1 MNELVFWPKDK
12 SRVYEAKPM
21 NICSE
26 RRLDAGSTQMRR
38 GAVGRDATMTQ
49 VGVSFDCR
57 QMCRLFDEL

>member
-12 SRVYEAKPM
+12 SRMYEAKAM

-26 RRLDAGSTQMRR
+26 RRLDAGSTQKRG

-49 VGVSFDCR
+49 VGVSFDSR
-57 QMCRLFDEL
+57 QMCRWFDEL